1 MSVAQSSADRGATG
15 CGYTARMSTAT
26 PAPTP
31 DAALDDQDF
40 DALDAILDDL
50 RTRLDEVPQWEF
62 CEGVMAAL
70 ICCRREIPASEY
82 FGALMGDGD
91 GGQFGP
97 QLFASQAQFDQFLTL
112 WTRRWNEVAASLDAE
127 VESLEDERAYAPE
140 VMDVRGAVLAMSE
153 EERAAMAEELANE
166 ELPSFAQVWALG
178 FMFVVETWPEEW
190 AAPRDK
196 EAREWL
202 EDALDRIV
210 AVTEDDE
217 GEPAISMFGEDS
229 PPSVSQQRLNDY
241 GDAIWAVYDLRE
253 LWRSLGPRVETVR
266 KTAEPGRNDPCW
278 CGSGVKYKKCHGAA
292 A

>member
-1 MSVAQSSADRGATG
+1 MWG
-15 CGYTARMSTAT
+15 GYTAAMSTAT
-26 PAPTP
+26 PAPQP
-31 DAALDDQDF
+31 LDDQDF

-62 CEGVMAAL
+62 CEGVIAAL
-70 ICCRREIPASEY
+70 VCCRREIPASEY
-82 FGALMGDGD
+82 FGALMGDEE

-97 QLFASQAQFDQFLTL
+97 QLFASQDQFDQFLAL
-112 WTRRWNEVAASLDAE
+112 WTRRWHEVATALDAE

-190 AAPRDK
+190 AAPREK

-229 PPSVSQQRLNDY
+229 PPSVSQQRINDY

-266 KTAEPGRNDPCW
+266 KAAEPGRNDPCW
-278 CGSGVKYKKCHGAA
+278 CGSGVKYKKCHGAV
-292 A
+292 